1 MFIIDGKEVSN
12 KIKTELKTIIDKE
25 NLTPGLGI
33 ILVGEREDSKVYV
46 NMKKKACNKL
56 GIRNIDF
63 KLDEDV
69 SETEL
74 IKTVESMNNND
85 SIHGILIQLP
95 LPKHINTQNVL
106 SKVSIDKDVD
116 GFHAQSMGN
125 LAINNNNVK
134 YFAPCTPEGC
144 MELLRRYKINVEGKN
159 VVVIGKSTIV
169 GLPLSLM
176 LMNNDATVTVCH
188 IKTKNLK
195 NHTKNADIL
204 FCACG
209 VPHLINKEYLKK
221 DVVIIDVGINKIPI
235 VDKDVSDGEKTTKT
249 KIVGDVNF
257 EDVKDIVS
265 GITPVPGGVGPM
277 TIATL
282 LKHTVEACIQ
292 ANKNI
297 YD

>member
-106 SKVSIDKDVD
+106 SKVSIEKDVD

-134 YFAPCTPEGC
+134 YFSPCTPEGC

-235 VDKDVSDGEKTTKT
+235 VDIDVSDGEKTTKT
-249 KIVGDVNF
+249 KIVGDVDF